1 MAVTMVTGCKVVVS
15 WRHKDLVAIYHHG
28 NQFFFSSLRHR
39 SRSLLMKDSFV
50 ACCAVCKK

>member
-28 NQFFFSSLRHR
+28 NQFFFLI
-39 SRSLLMKDSFV
+39 V
-50 ACCAVCKK
+50 ETQV